1 LTARLPARDPGS
13 HMPLSLPVR
22 LLNVAAVAVMVA
34 VVDWSLKTW
43 ALIDLRP
50 DQIVFN
56 TDRQWHAIPVCI
68 VIGAGL
74 IAVARTHLLA
84 VGAGVVMGGS
94 LGNLGE
100 QAVFGRVTDF
110 IPLGFPAK
118 GATWS
123 PADFFLIA
131 GLVLLWVG
139 AVRARGEYPR
149 LGALQARHPLHGHRR
164 RPRRQGDPL
173 PRDP

>member
-1 LTARLPARDPGS
+1 LTADLAARDPGS
-13 HMPLSLPVR
+13 QMPLSLPVR
-22 LLNVAAVAVMVA
+22 LLHIAAVAVMVA

-43 ALIDLRP
+43 AAIDLRP
-50 DQIVFN
+50 DQIVLN

-74 IAVARTHLLA
+74 IAVARTPLLA

-110 IPLGFPAK
+110 IPLGFPS
-118 GATWS
+118 GSMWS
-123 PADFFLIA
+123 PADLLLLC
-131 GLVLLWVG
+131 GMVLLWIG
-139 AVRARGEYPR
+139 AVRARGRPAVR
-149 LGALQARHPLHGHRR
+149 L
-164 RPRRQGDPL
+164 RQT
-173 PRDP
+173 

>member
-1 LTARLPARDPGS
+1 
-13 HMPLSLPVR
+13 MPLSLPVR
-22 LLNVAAVAVMVA
+22 LLNIAAVAVMVA

-43 ALIDLRP
+43 AAIDLRP
-50 DQIVFN
+50 DQIVLN

-74 IAVARTHLLA
+74 VAVARTPLLA
-84 VGAGVVMGGS
+84 FGAGVVMGGS

-100 QAVFGRVTDF
+100 QAVFGHVTDF

-139 AVRARGEYPR
+139 AVRARAHEYPR
-149 LGALQARHPLHGHRR
+149 RRALQARHPLHGHRR